1 MKINE
6 NLRTARMNCGFTQ
19 EQVAEQV
26 GITRQAL
33 SHYESG
39 RSQPDIDMLLS
50 LCKIYNT
57 DINDILYGCKKSRKA
72 LTAVKVIAV
81 VLGVAILLLTF
92 ASAFMLTYADMFYPV
107 SEGQVHTDEVMNLLV
122 KVSLWDKIKV
132 VDSVNLTLSFWGYAG
147 LLAVIL
153 ATKTYLPAT
162 KKLIYTGVLTIA
174 VLGVSAL
181 FALINP
187 SDLYTL
193 QEYITTPLLICIRI
207 WVMLIAD
214 ITAEYFILKQ
224 KRRKI
229 ETA

>member
-6 NLRTARMNCGFTQ
+6 SLRTARMNCGFTQ

-33 SHYESG
+33 SYYESG

-50 LCKIYNT
+50 LCKVYNT
-57 DINDILYGCKKSRKA
+57 DINDILYGRKKSRKA
-72 LTAVKVIAV
+72 LTAVKIIAV
-81 VLGVAILLLTF
+81 VLGVSVLLLTF

-107 SEGQVHTDEVMNLLV
+107 SEGQVRTDEMMNLLV

-132 VDSVNLTLSFWGYAG
+132 VDSVNLTLSFWGHAG

-153 ATKTYLPAT
+153 ATRTYLPT
-162 KKLIYTGVLTIA
+162 SRKLIYAGVVTFS
-174 VLGVSAL
+174 VLGVGAL

-187 SDLYTL
+187 RDLYTL
-193 QEYITTPLLICIRI
+193 QEYITTPLRICIRI
-207 WVMLIAD
+207 WVILLAD
-214 ITAEYFILKQ
+214 IIAEYFILKQ
-224 KRRKI
+224 KRRKF
-229 ETA
+229 ETV